1 MNLPGMRYAAS
12 VIFLLVGGC
21 HGLPPLGPGTTIV
34 TYPVFDRPDCNLN
47 LKRSFPGGTLLID
60 SEESFRSAF
69 ECRREVNHQ
78 AESGSGV
85 DFSRELVAVFL
96 ADGKGRVPKLVR
108 LQRKGE
114 RLTALFGVE
123 PYCGGA
129 PPFPIT
135 AVHAFLVRREQL
147 SIESTIV
154 TLNRGQRC
162 PKDLP

>member
-96 ADGKGRVPKLVR
+96 ADGNGRVPKLVR

-135 AVHAFLVRREQL
+135 AVHAFLVRREPL

>member
-1 MNLPGMRYAAS
+1 

-135 AVHAFLVRREQL
+135 AVHAFLVRREPL
-147 SIESTIV
+147 SIESKIV

>member
-1 MNLPGMRYAAS
+1 MNLPGMRYSAS

-96 ADGKGRVPKLVR
+96 ADGNGRVPKLVR

-135 AVHAFLVRREQL
+135 AVHAFLVRREPL